1 MLALTALPVQTW
13 TTQLGA
19 ARVNEVAHAG
29 AVGALEVRVLIPA
42 DEFLA

>member
-1 MLALTALPVQTW
+1 MLVVAASPVQTW